1 MPLMIETLAAAM
13 NRAGSADPT
22 AVAHALEGIRFDN
35 GFHASW
41 MRADDHQLIQPL
53 YVMQMDKAGT
63 SGVHFDN
70 EGSGYGF
77 RTVLAL
83 PAERTV
89 LPTVCKMQRP

>member
-1 MPLMIETLAAAM
+1 
-13 NRAGSADPT
+13 
-22 AVAHALEGIRFDN
+22 
-35 GFHASW
+35 
-41 MRADDHQLIQPL
+41 
-53 YVMQMDKAGT
+53 MDKAGT